1 MLELAK
7 QLRVEKEREES
18 LAHQK
23 QEQKNQVKTVWIPA
37 QIRQLYCLCL
47 KKLTGAPW
55 PVIESVIVSWTF
67 WWLRLCFVSG
77 VALPGRAETAEM
89 SDPAQRLAAGSRRWK
104 AREWVAILK
113 DTCPRITQEFKHGSW
128 VRFPVHILFYPYYFF
143 KPLVTH
149 ILFCDLF
156 APFTHL
162 SRNYS

>member
-1 MLELAK
+1 M
-7 QLRVEKEREES
+7 EKEREES

-67 WWLRLCFVSG
+67 WRLRLCFVSG

-113 DTCPRITQEFKHGSW
+113 DTCPRITQEFL
-128 VRFPVHILFYPYYFF
+128 IFF

-149 ILFCDLF
+149 ILFCDLTF
-156 APFTHL
+156 CTFYSSFKELFIVHL
-162 SRNYS
+162 FLVFSHLKSYLV